1 MKNLILLLS
10 SVLLFSTA
18 CDKKTE
24 APVKTKKDIL
34 SSGKWL
40 LMSLNAKIQVP
51 GQPTDQDLYK
61 DLQPCEKDNLFI
73 FNPSG
78 TSAIDEGASK
88 CSDTSVQTVNT
99 GNWELRDNDKK
110 LKLRVILGVF
120 NFEALTEIVELND
133 NTMTLKFDTTILY
146 PTTVTSTFTHVKQ

>member
-40 LMSLNAKIQVP
+40 LLSSKATVQVP
-51 GQPTDQDLYK
+51 GSPTDQDLYAS
-61 DLQPCEKDNLFI
+61 LQPCQKDNLFI
-73 FNPSG
+73 FNTNG

-88 CSDTSVQTVNT
+88 CSDTSLQTVNT

-110 LKLRVILGVF
+110 LKLRVILGIF
-120 NFEALTEIVELND
+120 DFEALTDVVELND
-133 NTMTLKFDTTILY
+133 NTMTLKFDTTVVY
-146 PTTVTSTFTHVKQ
+146 PTTVVSTLTHVIQ

>member
-18 CDKKTE
+18 CDKNPE

-40 LMSLNAKIQVP
+40 LLSLDAKTQVP
-51 GQPTDQDLYK
+51 GQPTDNDLYK
-61 DLQPCEKDNLFI
+61 DLQSCEKDNLFI
-73 FNPSG
+73 FNTNG
-78 TSAIDEGASK
+78 TAAIDEGPSK
-88 CSDTSVQTVNT
+88 CSDTSAQTVST
-99 GNWELRDNDKK
+99 GNWQLLDNDKK
-110 LKLRVILGVF
+110 LKLRVILGIF
-120 NFEALTEIVELND
+120 NFEAVTDIVELND